1 MQGPYT
7 CLACAQMLINE
18 DADADADADD
28 TEGIEGCAL
37 FLKHRRLNK
46 FNHLFY
52 D

>member
-1 MQGPYT
+1 
-7 CLACAQMLINE
+7 MLINDDEEE
-18 DADADADADD
+18 DDD
-28 TEGIEGCAL
+28 DDDDDIEGTESCAL